1 MEKSSVA
8 NASSEDLSLQSSAS
22 NLSSASLAAAE
33 SSPDVEASAAVQ
45 PGRMLPAGSSQSSM
59 LDGGYTEVSDSGTA
73 QAGDLP
79 QSPQETAKER
89 FVSKYES

>member
-8 NASSEDLSLQSSAS
+8 NNSGEDLSLDSTAP
-22 NLSSASLAAAE
+22 NLSSASLATAE
-33 SSPDVEASAAVQ
+33 NTPVLETSAVVLPAQ
-45 PGRMLPAGSSQSSM
+45 GRMLPAGSNQSSM

-89 FVSKYES
+89 FVAK